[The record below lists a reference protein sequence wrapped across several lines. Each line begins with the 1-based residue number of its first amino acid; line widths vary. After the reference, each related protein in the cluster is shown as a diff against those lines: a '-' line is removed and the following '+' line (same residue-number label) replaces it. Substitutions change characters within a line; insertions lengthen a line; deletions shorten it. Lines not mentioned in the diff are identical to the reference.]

1 MHRSLKKAQT
11 VAGQLIRPNTD
22 PDRTYLIRHGHNVG
36 KSQEVWNVYQVKSQD
51 YLRGLEFIQHGSRK
65 AGKVYRHGLWVVAE
79 VSIILEGAE
88 ITGRH
93 IAFMNESLKK
103 SYEER
108 PTKRKN
114 RGLSEVFDAIEQSI
128 INKRKAIF

>member
-1 MHRSLKKAQT
+1 MHRSLKKAQS

-22 PDRTYLIRHGHNVG
+22 PDRTYLIQHSRNVG
-36 KSQEVWNVYQVKSQD
+36 KSQEIWNIYQVKSQD
-51 YLRGLEFIQHGSRK
+51 YLRGLGLIHHGSQR

-79 VSIILEGAE
+79 ISVTTEGAE
-88 ITGRH
+88 IAGRH
-93 IAFMNESLKK
+93 IAFMNEHLKK